1 MKRSDFLKG
10 LFGTAVVAVIP
21 NESKAIEEKEKEYS
35 FDEVFEVHNKNERLI
50 YPKRDCEIYH
60 KIKELIGSERMLEE
74 KYFTCYLGFNYN
86 LIPVK
91 DKYSI
96 SDFMPF
102 VLSTKSYYKK
112 HWSFSEHER
121 GVFFRMFK
129 ETPETMYFDTFA
141 GDVRG
146 QYHD

>member
-1 MKRSDFLKG
+1 MKRSDFFKSI
-10 LFGTAVVAVIP
+10 FGAAAVVALP
-21 NESKAIEEKEKEYS
+21 NQLHAVESEKEYS
-35 FDEVFEVHNKNERLI
+35 FNEIFEIHKGNEKLI
-50 YPKRDCEIYH
+50 YPKRDCEIYQ
-60 KIKELIGSERMLEE
+60 KIKELIGNERILEE
-74 KYFTCYLGFNYN
+74 KYFTCYLPFRYN
-86 LIPVK
+86 FIPVK

-102 VLSTKSYYKK
+102 ILCAKSYYQK
-112 HWSFSEHER
+112 HWNFSEHEK

-129 ETPETMYFDTFA
+129 ESPEAMHFDTFA